1 MTLSS
6 SSPSETFVTPNAPS
20 AHHRR
25 DIQGLRAVAVGLVVA
40 FHAGLPLP
48 GGFVG
53 VDVFFVISGFVI
65 TSLLDREFAASGRI
79 RFGRFLFRRFKR
91 LTPALAI
98 MLIFTILVSVLV
110 LSPPSSVQR
119 VALTALGAI
128 ALAANLV
135 IARTSGG
142 YFDAPAE
149 ANPLLN
155 TWSLSVEEQFYL
167 VFPALLAVGWILA
180 RRARWA
186 RGAPVALVTI
196 LALASFVVAI
206 MSSSGWVLPG
216 LPWLSGFYNPLTR
229 AWEFAAGALLALCLT
244 RESHVGQRFKPAAS
258 WAGLFLIA
266 LSAMVID
273 GAQPFPNLWTLLP
286 VTGTA
291 LLVFA
296 GLGAA
301 GVVTRLL
308 STKPMVMIGDRS
320 YSIYLWH
327 WPFVVFA
334 IALWPGSW
342 LVPIIAAALSLIPA
356 LVSFHVVEEPLRSLV
371 PRGPLFAV
379 GLVAAISTPVI
390 AIASL
395 AAIAPAQ
402 GWFPAPDPSLT
413 QAAQGHQGGE
423 SVCFRNP
430 PYSPDEVWTEEA
442 CTWNAG
448 SQGEPIYLVGDS
460 HADQFRE
467 AVIGAGTALDRPAVE
482 RAISGCPFAEMV
494 LIGSRDPDSCS
505 TFVEETLSWLQGS
518 EPGVVL
524 IASGD
529 YYLLSPGISGGSD
542 FGHQSF
548 STADK
553 VEAYRGG
560 LTSVVERIQQAGHR
574 VVLVE
579 TIPNFM
585 KYGPGEVP
593 TIFGPGGCPLV
604 TGLLRRTCQPA
615 VLGLNAVE
623 ERQGLVWEAVR
634 SVSTETGAS
643 VLSLA
648 DNLCPQGTCS
658 AKQGGSWIY
667 KDPNHITTDFSAGI
681 APLFARAIS
690 TVNSD

>member
-1 MTLSS
+1 
-6 SSPSETFVTPNAPS
+6 
-20 AHHRR
+20 
-25 DIQGLRAVAVGLVVA
+25 LVVA

-65 TSLLDREFAASGRI
+65 TALLDREFAASGRI
-79 RFGRFLFRRFKR
+79 RFRRFFFRRFKR

-98 MLIFTILVSVLV
+98 MLIFTMLVSVLV
-110 LSPPSSVQR
+110 LSPPSSVQK

-128 ALAANLV
+128 AIAANVV

-167 VFPALLAVGWILA
+167 VFPVLLALGWILA
-180 RRARWA
+180 RRTRWA
-186 RGAPVALVTI
+186 RSAPIILVAI
-196 LALASFVVAI
+196 LAVASFVLAI
-206 MSSSGWVLPG
+206 MSSSGWTIPG
-216 LPWLSGFYNPLTR
+216 LAWFSGFYSPLTR
-229 AWEFAAGALLALCLT
+229 AWEFAVGALLALGFT
-244 RESHVGQRFKPAAS
+244 RESQAGRRLKPAAG
-258 WAGLFLIA
+258 WVGLTLIA
-266 LSAMVID
+266 LSALLID
-273 GAQPFPNLWTLLP
+273 GNRPFPSAWTLLP
-286 VTGTA
+286 VAGSA
-291 LLVFA
+291 LLLFG
-296 GLGAA
+296 GLGEA

-327 WPFVVFA
+327 WPFIVFA
-334 IALWPGSW
+334 MALWPGSW
-342 LVPIIAAALSLIPA
+342 LVPIVAAAISFLPA
-356 LVSFHVVEEPLRSLV
+356 LLSFQFVEEPLRSV
-371 PRGPLFAV
+371 GSRGPLFAV
-379 GLVAAISTPVI
+379 GLVAGISTPVI

-395 AAIAPAQ
+395 AAIAPSQ
-402 GWFPAPDPSLT
+402 GWFPASDPALA

-430 PYSPDEVWTEEA
+430 PYSPEGVWTKEA
-442 CTWNAG
+442 CTWNSESEG
-448 SQGEPIYLVGDS
+448 DPIYLVGDS

-467 AVIGAGTALDRPAVE
+467 AVIGAGRALDRPALE
-482 RAISGCPFAEMV
+482 RAISGCPFTEMV
-494 LIGSRDPDSCS
+494 LIGSRDPDGCL
-505 TFVEETLSWLQGS
+505 TFVEETVSWLQES

-542 FGHQSF
+542 FDRQSF
-548 STADK
+548 DTADK
-553 VEAYRGG
+553 VEAYRYG
-560 LTSVVERIQQAGHR
+560 LTSVVERIQRAGHQ

-593 TIFGPGGCPLV
+593 TIFGSGGCPLV
-604 TGLLRRTCQPA
+604 TGLLKRTCQPV
-615 VLGLNAVE
+615 VLSLNAVE

-634 SVSTETGAS
+634 SVSADTGAS

-648 DNLCPQGTCS
+648 EDLCPQGTCS
-658 AKQGGSWIY
+658 AKQGATWIY
-667 KDPNHITTDFSAGI
+667 KDPNHITTEYSADL
-681 APLFARAIS
+681 APRFARAIRQLG
-690 TVNSD
+690 TEGIDPPNVA